1 MAALC
6 WLPMISLALRT
17 LGFKR
22 TQALLLRCGKPSTRH
37 RTDQPWAAAYA
48 CSAAQMV
55 GAAAW
60 RGPYHATCL
69 ERSLLLWWLLRR
81 AGIPTDL
88 RIGVRLDAGRLAAHA
103 WVEWDGRPLNVSAD
117 VGRRFAAFGQPII
130 DPARFD

>member
-1 MAALC
+1 MASLC
-6 WLPMISLALRT
+6 WLPIISLALRV

-22 TQALLLRCGKPSTRH
+22 TQAFLLRSRKSPTRH
-37 RTDQPWAAAYA
+37 QEDDPGAAAYA
-48 CSAAQMV
+48 CLAAQMV

-103 WVEWDGRPLNVSAD
+103 WVERDGRPLNDSAD
-117 VGRRFAAFGQPII
+117 VGRRFAAFRQPVI